1 MCALLFRLR
10 LKKEAKKVIRR
21 FLQTTILFVGFY
33 TFLRLLECWGAGSA
47 KENFFVG
54 YMVFASIFILMVL
67 FLFFRIN
74 LNEENL
80 GKLSRYSKPVIFVVY
95 AVIAT
100 LITLMPVLL
109 ALVITLLFKI
119 EFYSSF
125 AIVEF
130 FAYAIVSI
138 IYVIPSTKI
147 DDVQVAKC
155 VNISDSDNVID
166 FNLARKAKLAK
177 RFNNFNSG
185 V

>member
-1 MCALLFRLR
+1 MRALLFRLR

-21 FLQTTILFVGFY
+21 FLQTTILFFGFY

-54 YMVFASIFILMVL
+54 YMVFASIFILMVF
-67 FLFFRIN
+67 FLFFKIN
-74 LNEENL
+74 LNEETL
-80 GKLSRYSKPVIFVVY
+80 GRLSKYSKPVIFMMY
-95 AVIAT
+95 AIIVA

-109 ALVITLLFKI
+109 ALVIMLLFRV
-119 EFYSSF
+119 EFYSAF

-130 FAYAIVSI
+130 FAYAVFSI
-138 IYVIPSTKI
+138 IYVFPLAKI
-147 DDVQVAKC
+147 DDVKKAKY
-155 VNISDSDNVID
+155 VNVHDSDNVID
-166 FNLARKAKLAK
+166 FDVVRKARLAK

>member
-1 MCALLFRLR
+1 M
-10 LKKEAKKVIRR
+10 IRR

-33 TFLRLLECWGAGSA
+33 TFLKLLEYWGAGSA

-74 LNEENL
+74 LNEESL
-80 GKLSRYSKPVIFVVY
+80 GRLSRYSKPVIFMIY
-95 AVIAT
+95 AMIAA

-109 ALVITLLFKI
+109 ALVIKLLFKV
-119 EFYSSF
+119 EFYSAF

-130 FAYAIVSI
+130 FAYAVVSI
-138 IYVIPSTKI
+138 IYVVPSTKI
-147 DDVQVAKC
+147 DDAKKAKY
-155 VNISDSDNVID
+155 VNVHDSDNVID
-166 FNLARKAKLAK
+166 FDVARKAKLAK